1 MEDYSYPSTELEKNP
16 AYVAMDTDQ
25 SLRPQGDEGIET
37 EHHYES
43 PGDVESPRDIAT
55 SSPSDEHTLESATYI

>member
-1 MEDYSYPSTELEKNP
+1 MEDYSYLSTEMEKNP
-16 AYVAMDTDQ
+16 AYVAMETDQ

-43 PGDVESPRDIAT
+43 PGDMESPRDIAT

>member
-16 AYVAMDTDQ
+16 AYVAMDTEQ
-25 SLRPQGDEGIET
+25 SLRPQEDEGIAT

-43 PGDVESPRDIAT
+43 PGVMESLRDIAT
-55 SSPSDEHTLESATYI
+55 SSLSDEHTLESASYI

>member
-1 MEDYSYPSTELEKNP
+1 MEKNP

-25 SLRPQGDEGIET
+25 SLRPQGDEGIAA

-43 PGDVESPRDIAT
+43 PGDMESPRDITT
-55 SSPSDEHTLESATYI
+55 SSPSDEHTLESAS